1 MNQQLRNLILW
12 ALIFVVII
20 VSIGL
25 LRKASQKETTL
36 PFSRFDQLVQK
47 GEIKTA
53 QVKGT
58 SVKGV
63 LKQPIDG
70 ATHYTTTLP
79 PDLQNYSTQMV
90 AKGVN
95 VSVAEASSSQ
105 YIFALLYIL
114 PIVVII
120 GFWFFFM
127 RQMQQGGNKAFSF
140 GKSKARMVSDTK
152 NRITFKDVAGIEE
165 VKEELYEIIDFLK
178 APQKFQKLGGKIP
191 KGVLLMGAPG
201 TGKTLLAKGIA
212 GEAGVPFFSISGS
225 EFVELFVGVGAS
237 RVRDLFEQAKKNSP
251 CIVFIDEIDAVG
263 RNRGV
268 GSMGGHE
275 EREQTLN
282 QLLVEMDGFE
292 ANEGVII
299 VAATNRPDV
308 LDQALLRPGRFDRRI
323 VVPRPDLR
331 GREEIL
337 KVHVRDIKISDDVE
351 LSVVAR
357 GTPGF
362 SGADLANLANEAALR
377 AAHRNAELVSMEDF
391 EYAKDKVLMGSERRS
406 MILSEEDKKVVATHE
421 SGHAVVGYYL
431 PNADPVH
438 KVSIVPRGMALGVTQ
453 QLPMDDKYN
462 YSREYL
468 EAEIAVMLGGRT
480 AEEIFLGSITTGAGN
495 DFEKA
500 TEMAWKMVTSWGMS
514 EKLGPL
520 AYKSERN
527 PMASFWDSPGWG
539 QYSENT
545 ARDID
550 EEVKAIVLKAK
561 ETAKQIITEHK
572 DKMEHVI
579 AALLDREVLDKTE
592 FEALLKGE
600 PLPEKPHHTE
610 TVSPPPSGE
619 DVAEGAEE
627 AEKKATSPSNLRE
640 QLGGV

>member
-1 MNQQLRNLILW
+1 MNQQLRNLLLW
-12 ALIFVVII
+12 ALIFVVVAI
-20 VSIGL
+20 SIGL
-25 LRKASQKETTL
+25 LRKATLKETEL
-36 PFSRFDQLVQK
+36 PFSRFDSLVQA
-47 GEIKTA
+47 G
-53 QVKGT
+53 QVK
-58 SVKGV
+58 SALVKGSV
-63 LKQPIDG
+63 VRGELKDPVDG
-70 ATHYTTTLP
+70 STNYVTNLP
-79 PDLQNYSTQMV
+79 PDLQNYTPVLV
-90 AKGVN
+90 AKGVD
-95 VSVAEASSSQ
+95 VRAAEPNTSQ
-105 YIFALLYIL
+105 YLFALFYIL
-114 PIVVII
+114 PVVLII
-120 GFWFFFM
+120 GFWIFFM

-140 GKSKARMVSDTK
+140 GKSKARMVSEPK
-152 NRITFKDVAGIEE
+152 NKVTFKDVAGIEE
-165 VKEELYEIIDFLK
+165 VKEELFEIIDFLK
-178 APQKFQKLGGKIP
+178 DPQKFQKLGGKIP

-201 TGKTLLAKGIA
+201 TGKTLLAKAIA

-237 RVRDLFEQAKKNSP
+237 RVRDLFEQAKKNAP

-337 KVHVRDIKISDDVE
+337 GVHVRPLKLGPDVV
-351 LSVVAR
+351 LSILAR

-377 AAHRNAELVSMEDF
+377 AARRGAKTVDMEDF
-391 EYAKDKVLMGSERRS
+391 EFAKDKVLMGTERRS
-406 MILSEEDKKVVATHE
+406 MILSEADKKVVATHE
-421 SGHAVVGYYL
+421 AGHAVVAYHL
-431 PNADPVH
+431 PNADPIH

-480 AEEIFLGSITTGAGN
+480 AEEIFIGSVTTGAGN

-500 TEMAWKMVTSWGMS
+500 TEMAWKMVTAWGMS

-520 AYKSERN
+520 AYRGERTSI
-527 PMASFWDSPGWG
+527 AAYWDAPTWG
-539 QYSENT
+539 QYSADT
-545 ARDID
+545 AREID
-550 EEVKAIVLKAK
+550 EEVKRIVIEAK
-561 ETAKQIITEHK
+561 ETAERILNEHK
-572 DKMEHVI
+572 EAMGAVI
-579 AALLDREVLDKTE
+579 SALLDREVLDKEE
-592 FEALLKGE
+592 FEALLRGE
-600 PLPEKPHHTE
+600 TLPAAHA
-610 TVSPPPSGE
+610 S
-619 DVAEGAEE
+619 
-627 AEKKATSPSNLRE
+627 SPSPQAGEGLANPAADAPPASPKIPSPAP
-640 QLGGV
+640 QLGGA

>member
-1 MNQQLRNLILW
+1 MNQQLRNLLLW
-12 ALIFVVII
+12 ALIFVVVA

-25 LRKASQKETTL
+25 LRKATLKETEL
-36 PFSRFDQLVQK
+36 PFSRFDSLVQAGQVK
-47 GEIKTA
+47 SA
-53 QVKGT
+53 LVKGT
-58 SVKGV
+58 IVRGE
-63 LKQPIDG
+63 LKEPVDG
-70 ATHYTTTLP
+70 STNYVTNLP
-79 PDLQNYSTQMV
+79 PDLQNYTPALV
-90 AKGVN
+90 AKGVD
-95 VSVAEASSSQ
+95 VRAAEPNTSQ
-105 YIFALLYIL
+105 YLFALFYIL
-114 PIVVII
+114 PVVLII
-120 GFWFFFM
+120 GFWIFFM

-140 GKSKARMVSDTK
+140 GKSKARMVSEPK
-152 NRITFKDVAGIEE
+152 NKVTFKDVAGIEE
-165 VKEELYEIIDFLK
+165 VKEELFEIIDFLK
-178 APQKFQKLGGKIP
+178 DPQKFQKLGGKIP

-201 TGKTLLAKGIA
+201 TGKTLLAKAIA

-237 RVRDLFEQAKKNSP
+237 RVRDLFEQAKKNAP

-337 KVHVRDIKISDDVE
+337 GVHVRPLKLGPDVV
-351 LSVVAR
+351 LSILAR

-377 AAHRNAELVSMEDF
+377 AARRGAKAVDMEDF
-391 EYAKDKVLMGSERRS
+391 EFAKDKVLMGTERRS
-406 MILSEEDKKVVATHE
+406 MILSEADKKVVATHE
-421 SGHAVVGYYL
+421 AGHAVVAYHL
-431 PNADPVH
+431 PNADPIH

-480 AEEIFLGSITTGAGN
+480 AEEIFIGSVTTGAGN

-500 TEMAWKMVTSWGMS
+500 TEMAWKMVTAWGMS

-520 AYKSERN
+520 AYRGERTSI
-527 PMASFWDSPGWG
+527 AAYWDAPTWG
-539 QYSENT
+539 QYSADT
-545 ARDID
+545 AREID
-550 EEVKAIVLKAK
+550 EEVKRIVIEAK
-561 ETAKQIITEHK
+561 ETAERILNAHK
-572 DKMEHVI
+572 DAMGAVI
-579 AALLDREVLDKTE
+579 AALLDREVLDKEE
-592 FEALLKGE
+592 FEALLRGE
-600 PLPEKPHHTE
+600 TLPAARASAP
-610 TVSPPPSGE
+610 VPPSGE
-619 DVAEGAEE
+619 GQ
-627 AEKKATSPSNLRE
+627 TSPAPDAPPTPSKAPAPAP
-640 QLGGV
+640 QLGGA